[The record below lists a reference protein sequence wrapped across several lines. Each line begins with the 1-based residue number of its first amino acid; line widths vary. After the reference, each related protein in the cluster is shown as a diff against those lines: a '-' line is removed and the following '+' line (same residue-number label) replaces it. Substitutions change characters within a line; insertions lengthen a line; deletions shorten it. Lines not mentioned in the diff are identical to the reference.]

1 VSRDPYE
8 QGGQVRA
15 VVVEQNG
22 GPEVL
27 QVKEVAAPEPGP
39 DELLV
44 DVAAAG
50 VNFIDVYERT
60 GVYPKPLPLVV
71 GSEGAGTVVAVG
83 SAVTGL
89 AVGDRVAWAMVGGA
103 GYAQQVVVP
112 ASRVVEV
119 PEEVDSETAAAAM
132 LQGMTAHYLCE
143 STHPARSGETALV
156 HAAAGGVG
164 LLLTQMLAAK
174 GVRVI
179 ATTSTEEKSALAR
192 QAGADEVIRYTE
204 SDVVAEVRRLTDGRG
219 VDVVYDGVGRSTFDA
234 GLDCLVPRGI
244 MVLYG
249 ASSGPVPPLDPQ
261 VLNRKGSLF
270 LTRPTLG
277 HYIATREELLE
288 RAGSVLGQV
297 AAGRLD
303 VRIGG
308 RYPIDQAG
316 LAHEDLEGRRTTG
329 KLLVIP

>member
-1 VSRDPYE
+1 M
-8 QGGQVRA
+8 RA
-15 VVVEQNG
+15 VVIEKTG

-27 QVKEVAAPEPGP
+27 QVKEVDAPQPGP
-39 DELLV
+39 GQVLV

-50 VNFIDVYERT
+50 VNFIDAYQRT
-60 GVYPKPLPLVV
+60 GIYPMDLPFVA
-71 GSEGAGTVVAVG
+71 GSEGAGTVSAVG
-83 SAVTGL
+83 PEVSDL
-89 AVGDRVAWAMVGGA
+89 AVGDRVAWAMVNGA
-103 GYAQQVVVP
+103 GYAEQVVVP
-112 ASRVVEV
+112 AERAVAV
-119 PEEVDSETAAAAM
+119 PDGVDLETAAAAM
-132 LQGMTAHYLCE
+132 LQGMTAQYLCE
-143 STHPARSGETALV
+143 STHPAHAGETALV

-179 ATTSTEEKSALAR
+179 GTTSTEEKAALAR
-192 QAGADEVIRYTE
+192 EAGAAEVIRYTE
-204 SDVVAEVRRLTDGRG
+204 ADIVAEVRRITDGRG

-244 MVLYG
+244 MVLFG

-277 HYIATREELLE
+277 HYIATREELVE
-288 RAGSVLGQV
+288 RADAVLGQV
-297 AAGRLD
+297 AAGKLD

-308 RYPIDQAG
+308 RYALDEAG
-316 LAHEDLEGRRTTG
+316 RAHEDLEGRRTTG
-329 KLLVIP
+329 KLLLVP